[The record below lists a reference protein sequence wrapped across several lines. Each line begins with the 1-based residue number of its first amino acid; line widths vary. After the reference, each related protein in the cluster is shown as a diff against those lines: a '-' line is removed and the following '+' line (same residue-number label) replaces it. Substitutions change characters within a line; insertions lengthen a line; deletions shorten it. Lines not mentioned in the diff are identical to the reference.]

1 MFLLSTIVTLI
12 IFMNM
17 IIAQMGDTFDECL
30 GKRDKIVYQS
40 RVQLIHEFLYV
51 SESKILEN
59 DENAYLFVVE
69 KI

>member
-51 SESKILEN
+51 AESKILEN